1 MQVGWI
7 FRKGLRRIHPY
18 RQKQPVTREEEEKL
32 RSYKQVKAVSRE
44 YDVNWGGTSVLESE
58 MHLLRMAVQR
68 SDADYFHLI
77 SGQDYP
83 TRPLDYF
90 LEFFN
95 RNAGKEYIGYLHLP
109 HPNWEDNTFRRLQ
122 YYYPY
127 DYAAGKRNPRGG
139 SGNR

>member
-1 MQVGWI
+1 MY
-7 FRKGLRRIHPY
+7 K
-18 RQKQPVTREEEEKL
+18 RQLEDGVLKVKTATGITGVVSGEPVDCCLLYT
-32 RSYKQVKAVSRE
+32 
-44 YDVNWGGTSVLESE
+44 SE

-127 DYAAGKRNPRGG
+127 D
-139 SGNR
+139 